1 MPAETTGVLEQAAVE
16 AFAERVLGDY
26 AGANAFFMAGIG
38 DRLGLFKELAANG
51 AATSDELATRTRLQ
65 ERYVREWLGG
75 MAAAGYLDYDPA
87 TGRYALPADHVPVL
101 AEEAGPFFFGSAFF
115 DFSTNFGETYRR
127 LIDAFRDGG
136 GVPQSEYGAEVAES
150 IERFTAPW
158 FEHMLVQQW
167 LPLMPDTLAKL
178 EEGAMVCDV
187 GCGQGRALSKLAAAF
202 PRSRFVGYDVY
213 EPAIQAA
220 HARVQD
226 AGVADRVRLEVRDA
240 AQGFGEHF
248 DVVTTFDV
256 LHDSV
261 DPRGILS
268 AIRSALS
275 PDGRYI
281 CLEINCADRPQDN
294 LGPLG
299 TVLYGLSL
307 AYCLPV
313 SLAEGGAGLGT
324 LGLPE
329 SRLSE
334 LATEAGFSK
343 VRRVPIDDPFNS
355 VYELTP

>member
-1 MPAETTGVLEQAAVE
+1 VLEQAAVE

-65 ERYVREWLGG
+65 ERYVREWLAG

-127 LIDAFRDGG
+127 LVDAFRDGG

-178 EEGAMVCDV
+178 EEGAIVCDV
-187 GCGQGRALSKLAAAF
+187 GCGRGRALSKLAAAF
-202 PRSRFVGYDVY
+202 PRSRFIGYDVY

-220 HARVQD
+220 RARVQD

-240 AQGFGEHF
+240 AQGFGERF

-261 DPRGILS
+261 DPGGILS
-268 AIRSALS
+268 AIRSTLS
-275 PDGRYI
+275 SNRRLAASRSPWPRSTAPEQNEAVVVLLLTPVEGSRRSARTRGRFCPVI
-281 CLEINCADRPQDN
+281 AEATML
-294 LGPLG
+294 
-299 TVLYGLSL
+299 V
-307 AYCLPV
+307 LPV
-313 SLAEGGAGLGT
+313 PVPPASSWQAARSPEG
-324 LGLPE
+324 
-329 SRLSE
+329 
-334 LATEAGFSK
+334 
-343 VRRVPIDDPFNS
+343 
-355 VYELTP
+355 

>member
-1 MPAETTGVLEQAAVE
+1 MPAETTGVLQQAAVE

-51 AATSDELATRTRLQ
+51 PATSDELAIRTRLQ

-87 TGRYALPADHVPVL
+87 TGRFALPADHAPVL

-115 DFSTNFGETYRR
+115 DFSTNFGATYRR
-127 LIDAFRDGG
+127 LVDAFRDGG

-187 GCGQGRALSKLAAAF
+187 GCGRGRALSKLAAAF
-202 PRSRFVGYDVY
+202 PRSKFVGYDLY

-220 HARVQD
+220 RARVQD

-240 AQGFGEHF
+240 AHGFGERF

-261 DPRGILS
+261 DPQGILS

-275 PDGRYI
+275 SDGRYI

-313 SLAEGGAGLGT
+313 SLAESGAGLGT

-329 SRLSE
+329 SRLRE

>member
-51 AATSDELATRTRLQ
+51 AATSDELATRSRLQ

-75 MAAAGYLDYDPA
+75 MAAAGYLDFDPA
-87 TGRYALPADHVPVL
+87 TSRYALPADHVPVL

-115 DFSTNFGETYRR
+115 DFSTNFGETYRS
-127 LIDAFRDGG
+127 LVDAFRDGG
-136 GVPQSEYGAEVAES
+136 GVPQGEYGAEVAES

-167 LPLMPDTLAKL
+167 LPLMPDTLARL

-187 GCGQGRALSKLAAAF
+187 GCGRGRALSKLAAAF

-220 HARVQD
+220 RARVQD

-240 AQGFGEHF
+240 ARGLGERF

-268 AIRSALS
+268 VIRSALS
-275 PDGRYI
+275 SDGRYI

-343 VRRVPIDDPFNS
+343 VRRVPIDDLFNS

>member
-1 MPAETTGVLEQAAVE
+1 MPTETTGVLEQAAVE

-38 DRLGLFKELAANG
+38 DRLGLFKELAASG

-101 AEEAGPFFFGSAFF
+101 AEEAGPLFLGSAFF
-115 DFSTNFGETYRR
+115 DFSTNFGETYRS
-127 LIDAFRDGG
+127 LVDAFRDGG

-187 GCGQGRALSKLAAAF
+187 GCGRGRALSKLAAAF

-213 EPAIQAA
+213 EPAIHAA
-220 HARVQD
+220 QARVQD

-240 AQGFGEHF
+240 AQGVGERF

-261 DPRGILS
+261 DPRGSCPAS
-268 AIRSALS
+268 A
-275 PDGRYI
+275 
-281 CLEINCADRPQDN
+281 
-294 LGPLG
+294 
-299 TVLYGLSL
+299 
-307 AYCLPV
+307 
-313 SLAEGGAGLGT
+313 
-324 LGLPE
+324 
-329 SRLSE
+329 
-334 LATEAGFSK
+334 
-343 VRRVPIDDPFNS
+343 RR
-355 VYELTP
+355 

>member
-1 MPAETTGVLEQAAVE
+1 MPAKTTGVLEQAAVE

-127 LIDAFRDGG
+127 LVDAFRDGG

-178 EEGAMVCDV
+178 EEGAIVCDV
-187 GCGQGRALSKLAAAF
+187 GCGRGRALSKLAAAF

-220 HARVQD
+220 RARVQD

-240 AQGFGEHF
+240 AQGFGERF

-275 PDGRYI
+275 SDGRYI
-281 CLEINCADRPQDN
+281 CLEINCADRPQEN

>member
-51 AATSDELATRTRLQ
+51 AATSDELAIRTRLE

-127 LIDAFRDGG
+127 LVDAFRDGG

-178 EEGAMVCDV
+178 EEGATVCDV
-187 GCGQGRALSKLAAAF
+187 GCGRGRALGKLAAAF

-220 HARVQD
+220 RARVQD

-240 AQGFGEHF
+240 AQGFGERF

-275 PDGRYI
+275 SDGRYI

-343 VRRVPIDDPFNS
+343 IRRVPIDDPFNS

>member
-38 DRLGLFKELAANG
+38 DRLGLLKELAANG
-51 AATSDELATRTRLQ
+51 AAISGELATRTRLQ
-65 ERYVREWLGG
+65 ERYAREWLGG

-127 LIDAFRDGG
+127 LVDAFRDGG

-178 EEGAMVCDV
+178 EEGAIACDV
-187 GCGQGRALSKLAAAF
+187 GCGRGRALSKLAAAF

-220 HARVQD
+220 RARVRG

-240 AQGFGEHF
+240 AHGFGERF

-275 PDGRYI
+275 SDGRYI
-281 CLEINCADRPQDN
+281 CLEINCADRPQEN

>member
-1 MPAETTGVLEQAAVE
+1 MPAETTDVLEQAAVE

-87 TGRYALPADHVPVL
+87 TGRYTLPGDHVPVL

-115 DFSTNFGETYRR
+115 DFSTHFGETYRS
-127 LIDAFRDGG
+127 LVDAFRDGG
-136 GVPQSEYGAEVAES
+136 GVPQSAYGAEVTES

-178 EEGAMVCDV
+178 EEGAIVCDV
-187 GCGQGRALSKLAAAF
+187 GCGRGRALSKLAAAF
-202 PRSRFVGYDVY
+202 PRSRLVGYDIY

-220 HARVQD
+220 RARVQD

-240 AQGFGEHF
+240 AQSLGERF

-261 DPRGILS
+261 DPLGILS

-275 PDGRYI
+275 SDGRYV
-281 CLEINCADRPQDN
+281 CLEINCADRPQEN

-324 LGLPE
+324 LGLPK

-334 LATEAGFSK
+334 LASEAGFSR

>member
-1 MPAETTGVLEQAAVE
+1 MPAEATGVLEQAAVE

-65 ERYVREWLGG
+65 ERYLREWLGG
-75 MAAAGYLDYDPA
+75 MAAAGYLDYDPG

-127 LIDAFRDGG
+127 LVDAFRDGG

-187 GCGQGRALSKLAAAF
+187 GCGRGRALSKLATAF

-213 EPAIQAA
+213 EPAIHAA
-220 HARVQD
+220 RARMRD

-240 AQGFGEHF
+240 AQGLGERF

-275 PDGRYI
+275 SDGRHI
-281 CLEINCADRPQDN
+281 CLEINCADRPQEN

-299 TVLYGLSL
+299 TVLHGLSL

-329 SRLSE
+329 SRLGE

>member
-51 AATSDELATRTRLQ
+51 AATSDELATWTRLQ

-127 LIDAFRDGG
+127 LVDAFRDGG

-178 EEGAMVCDV
+178 EEGAIVCDV
-187 GCGQGRALSKLAAAF
+187 GCGRGRALSKLAAAF

-220 HARVQD
+220 RARVQD

-240 AQGFGEHF
+240 AQGVGERF

-275 PDGRYI
+275 SDGRYI

>member
-75 MAAAGYLDYDPA
+75 MAAAGYLDYEPA

-127 LIDAFRDGG
+127 LVDAFRDGG

-178 EEGAMVCDV
+178 EEGAIVCDV
-187 GCGQGRALSKLAAAF
+187 GCGRGRALSKLAAAF

-220 HARVQD
+220 RARVQD

-240 AQGFGEHF
+240 AQGFGERF

-275 PDGRYI
+275 SDGRYI

-329 SRLSE
+329 RRLSQ